1 MGECVSATYK
11 ITVKGVAPS
20 VPVGEAIKNL
30 ASLFKVSE
38 VQVKKLIASGNAVV
52 KKNISLQDA
61 AKYQAAIEKCGVTVV
76 VEPELEPELSFDV
89 TQPVNQPQLAET
101 SKPEPSEVVPTANA
115 TQFTGDV
122 LAGQPG
128 MLNIT
133 KWGGLTLR
141 QKINKAVG
149 ILFVGALGFVILA
162 KAKEAISPSPIETFI
177 DPEYKVVVM
186 LYDKIEPSKCNDWK
200 MANWFTP
207 TESEAKFMGIENAN
221 RAGFPPGNVEGCW
234 RSEPGS
240 LEVFVTMGVGRNAK
254 SPITRKVDQPI
265 NQKLKK

>member
-1 MGECVSATYK
+1 M
-11 ITVKGVAPS
+11 
-20 VPVGEAIKNL
+20 PVGEAIKNL

-38 VQVKKLIASGNAVV
+38 AQVQNIIASGNAVV

-61 AKYQAAIEKCGVTVV
+61 AKYQAAIEKCGATVV
-76 VEPELEPELSFDV
+76 VEPEFESGLSFDV
-89 TQPVNQPQLAET
+89 AQTTTQPQIAET
-101 SKPEPSEVVPTANA
+101 SGPVLNGAMPTANA
-115 TQFTGDV
+115 AQFAGDV

-162 KAKEAISPSPIETFI
+162 KAKEAILPSPIETFI

-254 SPITRKVDQPI
+254 SPLTRKIEQPI

>member
-1 MGECVSATYK
+1 MSATYK
-11 ITVKGVAPS
+11 VTVKGVAPS

-38 VQVKKLIASGNAVV
+38 AQVQNLIASGNAVV

-61 AKYQAAIEKCGVTVV
+61 AKYQAAIEKCGATVV
-76 VEPELEPELSFDV
+76 VEPEFESGLSFDV
-89 TQPVNQPQLAET
+89 AQTTTQPQIAET
-101 SKPEPSEVVPTANA
+101 SGSLLNGAMPNANA
-115 TQFTGDV
+115 AQFAGDV

-149 ILFVGALGFVILA
+149 ILFVGAFGVVILA
-162 KAKEAISPSPIETFI
+162 KAKEAILPSPIETFI

-254 SPITRKVDQPI
+254 SPLTRKIEQPI